1 MPGNLISFSAMSN
14 TVGFIGLGLMGKPM
28 ARNLLK
34 KGFSVIVHSRSR
46 GPVEELKKEGAST
59 AGSPA
64 EIARA
69 ATHIITMLPDGPDVS
84 LVLEGEAGVF
94 GAMSKGT
101 VIVDSSTIA
110 PTIARRLAARAR
122 ELGSSMLDAPVSGG
136 EIGAID
142 GTLTFMVGGDA
153 GALESVRAI
162 LSAMGKPDRIV
173 HVGESGAGQ
182 ICKACNQIVLG
193 GTMAVVAEAITLS
206 RKAGVDP
213 MKVRAALM
221 GGFAQSRVLE
231 VHGERMITG
240 NWKPGFKAKLF
251 KKDLG
256 IAMRTLA
263 ENGVPAPTC
272 AVVQQLVNAQIA
284 AGEGEEDYSGIAK
297 AIFRLA
303 NL

>member
-1 MPGNLISFSAMSN
+1 MSVA
-14 TVGFIGLGLMGKPM
+14 VGFIGLGLMGKPM
-28 ARNLLK
+28 ALNLLK
-34 KGFSVIVHSRSR
+34 KGFPLVVHSRSR
-46 GPVEELKKEGAST
+46 GPVSDLVAAGARA

-64 EIARA
+64 EVARA
-69 ATHIITMLPDGPDVS
+69 ATKIVTMLPDGPDVG
-84 LVLEGEAGVF
+84 LVLEGDHGLF

-110 PTIARRLAARAR
+110 PAIARRLAARAK
-122 ELGSSMLDAPVSGG
+122 ELGGALLDAPVSGG
-136 EIGAID
+136 EIGAIE

-153 GALESVRAI
+153 AALESVRD
-162 LSAMGKPDRIV
+162 LLGAMGRPERIV
-173 HVGESGAGQ
+173 HVGDSGAGQ
-182 ICKACNQIVLG
+182 ICKVCNQIVLG
-193 GTMAVVAEAITLS
+193 GTMAVVAEAIALS

-221 GGFAQSRVLE
+221 GGFAQSRVLD

-256 IAMRTLA
+256 IAMNTLA
-263 ENGVPAPTC
+263 ENGVPAV
-272 AVVQQLVNAQIA
+272 ASALVQQLVQAQVA
-284 AGEGEEDYSGIAK
+284 AGEGEEDYSGMAK
-297 AIFRLA
+297 AIFKLA

>member
-1 MPGNLISFSAMSN
+1 
-14 TVGFIGLGLMGKPM
+14 MGKPM

-34 KGFSVIVHSRSR
+34 NGFAVIVHSRSR
-46 GPVEELKKEGAST
+46 GPVDELVKEGAT
-59 AGSPA
+59 AASSAA
-64 EIARA
+64 EVACQA
-69 ATHIITMLPDGPDVS
+69 KHIITMLPDGPDVEM
-84 LVLEGEAGVF
+84 VLEGGDGLF
-94 GAMSKGT
+94 SAMQAGT

-110 PTIARRLAARAR
+110 PAIARRLAARAQQ
-122 ELGSSMLDAPVSGG
+122 LGGMMLDAPVSGG

-153 GALESVRAI
+153 AALESVRPV
-162 LSAMGKPDRIV
+162 LSAMGKPERIV

-182 ICKACNQIVLG
+182 VCKACNQIVLG
-193 GTMAVVAEAITLS
+193 GTMAVVAEAIALS

-256 IAMRTLA
+256 IAVNTLA
-263 ENGVPAPTC
+263 ENGVPAVTS

-297 AIFRLA
+297 AIFKMA